1 MWAAGE
7 ITAAPG
13 STPGTLR
20 IIAVAGWRPGWMR
33 DDHVGDLDEFAAGSG
48 SPKPRR
54 WRRPQ
59 SGSRRPGLAHYRS
72 LAQRQAVRTLLL
84 SAEDATVL
92 VLLPTG
98 SGKSLVGLTH
108 PLTVGGGMVSVV
120 VVPTTSLALDQE
132 LQLRE
137 CLGRVHAPDA
147 HLDFA
152 FHSGL
157 SAGVRQ
163 EIRDRVRTAASAS
176 SSRHPRRSSGRWAR
190 RLSRPRGRA
199 DSDSSCW
206 TRRIWQPRWQR
217 LSSQYQTLGAF
228 REELIGA
235 TRESGHNFR
244 TILMTATATRRDVE
258 TLWRTFGR
266 DGRPL
271 VAGGAVA
278 LRAELAFEA
287 AECEDAPTRRERV
300 QEALRYLPRPIF
312 VYATKKDDV
321 ADLASAA
328 RELGMDRVVTVTG
341 DSGRPNAATCSMRF
355 EASTERPLIADL
367 AFGTSAF
374 GLGIDVSDVRCV
386 VHACLPE
393 SLDRCYQEVGRAGTR
408 RAVGTGAD
416 ALDQRRPPDRGE
428 PRQRHPCHSRDGRRT
443 MGGHAVVRP
452 H

>member
-1 MWAAGE
+1 MSALEQARTCGCGPGDLAGLVRDALRRHLLEEGRRELPWPVVVPAVDPWPDVAMWAAGG

-33 DDHVGDLDEFAAGSG
+33 DDHVGDLDEFAAGRTLRQLDHAVRAD
-48 SPKPRR
+48 PV
-54 WRRPQ
+54 WEQ
-59 SGSRRPGLAHYRS
+59 ATGLAHYRS
-72 LAQRQAVRTLLL
+72 LAQRQAVRTLLS

-163 EIRDRVRTAASAS
+163 EIRDRVRTGGQRVVFTSPEALFGPLGEVDSQQAA
-176 SSRHPRRSSGRWAR
+176 RQGRLGQFVLDEAHMATTWGAGF
-190 RLSRPRGRA
+190 RPE
-199 DSDSSCW
+199 
-206 TRRIWQPRWQR
+206 
-217 LSSQYQTLGAF
+217 YQTLGAF

-328 RELGMDRVVTVTG
+328 RRTRNGPSCHGHGRLRAGRTQRRARCASRRRRSAPDCRPRV
-341 DSGRPNAATCSMRF
+341 RN
-355 EASTERPLIADL
+355 
-367 AFGTSAF
+367 
-374 GLGIDVSDVRCV
+374 LGI
-386 VHACLPE
+386 
-393 SLDRCYQEVGRAGTR
+393 
-408 RAVGTGAD
+408 
-416 ALDQRRPPDRGE
+416 RPWN
-428 PRQRHPCHSRDGRRT
+428 
-443 MGGHAVVRP
+443 
-452 H
+452 